1 MTMVWID
8 RKTGLPGRLVEK
20 LALSPVVRITK
31 DSGVLRN
38 G

>member
-8 RKTGLPGRLVEK
+8 RETGLPGRLAEK
-20 LALSPVVRITK
+20 LALSPVVRIAK